1 MNESFVKRIGGQL
14 EEIRSAGLFKTERII
29 SSEQGVE
36 IVVKG
41 RKLLNFCANN
51 YLGLSSNP
59 DVIEAAVIG
68 VPDEKWDERP
78 LACVVLKEGSVT
90 TIDQL
95 RAFLV
100 ERVAKWWVPERWAFI
115 DEVPKTSVGKFD
127 KKVLRVRREHNEL
140 QIIEAASNAAS

>member
-14 EEIRSAGLFKTERII
+14 EEIRSTGLFKTERII

-59 DVIEAAVIG
+59 DVIEAAH
-68 VPDEKWDERP
+68 
-78 LACVVLKEGSVT
+78 
-90 TIDQL
+90 
-95 RAFLV
+95 
-100 ERVAKWWVPERWAFI
+100 
-115 DEVPKTSVGKFD
+115 
-127 KKVLRVRREHNEL
+127 KVLNDRGY
-140 QIIEAASNAAS
+140 S